1 VIGVQPRLGMMNMK
15 IVVIYDSKT
24 GNTEKMAK
32 AIAEGAGKAAKVE
45 LKKIGEAFPLTI
57 MAEADGVAIG
67 SPVYYADISNQMKD
81 FLEHVEGYIKAKKQK
96 INGKPAAIF
105 GSYGYDG
112 AWIMEERLKA
122 RVKALGYQ
130 PMDDVL
136 VMVDSDIKFNAKSL
150 DKAREFGKK
159 FAESL

>member
-1 VIGVQPRLGMMNMK
+1 MK

-45 LKKIGEAFPLTI
+45 LKKIGEAFPLTV
-57 MAEADGVAIG
+57 MADADGVAFG
-67 SPVYYADISNQMKD
+67 SPVYYADISNPMKD
-81 FLEHVEGYIKAKKQK
+81 FLEHVESYIKAKKEK
-96 INGKPAAIF
+96 VHGRPAAIF

-122 RVKALGYQ
+122 RIKALGFE
-130 PMDDVL
+130 PMDEVL
-136 VMVDSDIKFNAKSL
+136 VMIDTDLKYQAKSL
-150 DKAREFGKK
+150 DAAREFGRR

>member
-1 VIGVQPRLGMMNMK
+1 MK
-15 IVVIYDSKT
+15 IVVVYDSKT

-32 AIAEGAGKAAKVE
+32 AIAEGAGKLAKVE
-45 LKKIGEAFPLTI
+45 LKKIGEAFPLTL
-57 MAEADGVAIG
+57 MADADGVAFG

-81 FLEHVEGYIKAKKQK
+81 FLEHVESYIKANKKK
-96 INGKPAAIF
+96 INGRPAAIF

-122 RVKALGYQ
+122 RVEALGFK
-130 PMDDVL
+130 PIDEVL
-136 VMVDSDIKFNAKSL
+136 VMVDTDLKYRADIPEKAK
-150 DKAREFGKK
+150 EFGRK